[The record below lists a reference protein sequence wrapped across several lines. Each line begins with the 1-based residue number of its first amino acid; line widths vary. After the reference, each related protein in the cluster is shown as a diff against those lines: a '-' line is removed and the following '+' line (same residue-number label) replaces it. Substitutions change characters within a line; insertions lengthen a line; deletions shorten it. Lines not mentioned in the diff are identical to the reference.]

1 MSDPRSILSRA
12 LLFAALTGTPATPA
26 TAAAADAAGAA
37 PAVNPAPAASI
48 TLPPGGQDA
57 YT

>member
-1 MSDPRSILSRA
+1 LCAMSDPRSILSCA
-12 LLFAALTGTPATPA
+12 LLFAALTGTPA

-37 PAVNPAPAASI
+37 PVVNPATAASI